1 MSVVDPWAA
10 LGSGARAD
18 ALSAAWLQLLA
29 RRLGPGALAG
39 LVLLRGDDQ
48 AFVPVALFP
57 PTLDAAYL
65 SDTAQAALDGA
76 AGVRRPQPDGSL
88 QVAYP
93 VRTPAA
99 DAAGAVATGATGGS
113 AGGSPGGDPG
123 GSTVAPQAPL
133 SALVLLHLRP
143 ADEAALAALLADLH
157 WGAGWL
163 AEALAREQQSGARE
177 RLDHAGFLLDLQ
189 AGVLAQPDRDR
200 ALFELVNRLSQHL
213 GCHQV
218 LFGTPHGHGVRVQA
232 MSHAAWFDARSGLLQ
247 QATQAMHEAFDQRLR
262 TAVPVADGAS
272 ATAATAAIT
281 TALRTYAADSCSAA
295 ACALPL
301 ETRGELAG
309 VCLLQR
315 DAPFTPDELRLLDM
329 VAVVLGPPLALLER
343 QHEGLWTHARRSGR
357 TLAGRL
363 VDGSHPGWKLGGIAL
378 AVLLALAAVW
388 PVEYRVAAKA
398 VLEGEVQQA
407 AVAPFA
413 GFIRQAPARAGDMVK
428 RGQVLAVLDDKDLR
442 LEAERWQAELQI
454 AEKRERES
462 RANGERAELRL
473 ASAQAAQAR
482 AQLQLAQDKLTRVQV
497 LAPFDGVIVRGDLS
511 QQIGSPVEVGKLL
524 FELAPLATW
533 RVILQVDERDVADL
547 ADGRAGNLV
556 LTSLPGRIWPLQVR
570 RITPVAVADEGRNH
584 FRVEAALQDGAAPGM
599 RPGME
604 GVAKV
609 QAGERSLLWIW
620 THRFTDWLRLAWW
633 RWWL

>member
-1 MSVVDPWAA
+1 MSVVDPWSA
-10 LGSGARAD
+10 LGSGVRAD

-48 AFVPVALFP
+48 TFVPVALFP
-57 PTLDAAYL
+57 PTLDAGYL

-93 VRTPAA
+93 LRLPAA
-99 DAAGAVATGATGGS
+99 DAVDERPTGD
-113 AGGSPGGDPG
+113 AGGG
-123 GSTVAPQAPL
+123 TITPQAPL
-133 SALVLLHLRP
+133 AALVLLHLRP
-143 ADEAALAALLADLH
+143 ADEAALSTLLADLH

-218 LFGTPHGHGVRVQA
+218 LFGAPHGHGVRVQA
-232 MSHAAWFDARSGLLQ
+232 MSHAAWFDERSGLLQ

-262 TAVPVADGAS
+262 TVVPADDGPAARNP
-272 ATAATAAIT
+272 ATATTTAAAAAIT
-281 TALRTYAADSCSAA
+281 TALRTYAADSRSAA

-301 ETRGELAG
+301 ENRGELAG

-329 VAVVLGPPLALLER
+329 VAVVLGPPLALLDR

-363 VDGSHPGWKLGGIAL
+363 VDGSHPGWKLGGVAL
-378 AVLLALAAVW
+378 AVLLALAALW
-388 PVEYRVAAKA
+388 PVDYRVSAKA

-442 LEAERWQAELQI
+442 LEADRWQAELQI

-482 AQLQLAQDKLTRVQV
+482 AQLQLAQDKLARVQV
-497 LAPFDGVIVRGDLS
+497 VAPFDGVIVRGDLS

-533 RVILQVDERDVADL
+533 RVIVQVDERDI
-547 ADGRAGNLV
+547 GNMAEGQRGELV
-556 LTSLPGRIWPLQVR
+556 LTSLTGRAWPLQVR

-584 FRVEAALQDGAAPGM
+584 FRVEAALLDGAAPGM

>member
-18 ALSAAWLQLLA
+18 ALATAWLHLLA

-93 VRTPAA
+93 VRLQTA
-99 DAAGAVATGATGGS
+99 DARPPDAS
-113 AGGSPGGDPG
+113 AGN
-123 GSTVAPQAPL
+123 APPAPAPL
-133 SALVLLHLRP
+133 AALVLLHLRP

-163 AEALAREQQSGARE
+163 AEALAREQQAGARE

-189 AGVLAQPDRDR
+189 AGMLAQPDRDR

-218 LFGTPHGHGVRVQA
+218 LFGAPHGHGVRVQA
-232 MSHAAWFDARSGLLQ
+232 MSHAAWFDTRSGLLQ

-262 TAVPVADGAS
+262 TVVPAGDGPAAAS
-272 ATAATAAIT
+272 TTAIT
-281 TALRTYAADSCSAA
+281 TALRTYAADSRSAA

-301 ETRGELAG
+301 ENRGELAG

-357 TLAGRL
+357 MLAGRL
-363 VDGSHPGWKLGGIAL
+363 VDGSHPGWKLGGITL
-378 AVLLALAAVW
+378 AVLLALAALW
-388 PVEYRVAAKA
+388 PVDYRVAAKA

-428 RGQVLAVLDDKDLR
+428 RGQVLAVLDDKDLQ

-454 AEKRERES
+454 AEKREREA

-547 ADGRAGNLV
+547 AEGRAGDLV
-556 LTSLPGRIWPLQVR
+556 LTSLPGRVWPLQVR

>member
-1 MSVVDPWAA
+1 MPGTDPWAA
-10 LGSGARAD
+10 LGSDARAD

-48 AFVPVALFP
+48 SFVPVALFP

-93 VRTPAA
+93 VRLTGVDAPA
-99 DAAGAVATGATGGS
+99 GQVAS
-113 AGGSPGGDPG
+113 AP
-123 GSTVAPQAPL
+123 VAPLA
-133 SALVLLHLRP
+133 ALVLLHLRP
-143 ADEAALAALLADLH
+143 ADETAFGALLADLH

-218 LFGTPHGHGVRVQA
+218 LFGAPHGHGVRVQA
-232 MSHAAWFDARSGLLQ
+232 MSHAAWFDERSGLLQ

-262 TAVPVADGAS
+262 TVVPVDDGAAS
-272 ATAATAAIT
+272 TTIT
-281 TALRTYAADSCSAA
+281 SALRTYAADSRSVA

-301 ETRGELAG
+301 ENRGELAG

-315 DAPFTPDELRLLDM
+315 DVPFTPDELRLLDM

-363 VDGSHPGWKLGGIAL
+363 VDASHPGWKLGGATL
-378 AVLLALAAVW
+378 AVMLALAALW
-388 PVEYRVAAKA
+388 PVGYRVAAKA

-413 GFIRQAPARAGDMVK
+413 GFIRQAPARAGDLVK
-428 RGQVLAVLDDKDLR
+428 RGQLLAALDDKDLR

-482 AQLQLAQDKLTRVQV
+482 AQLQLAQDKLARVQV
-497 LAPFDGVIVRGDLS
+497 VAPFDGLIVRGDLS
-511 QQIGSPVEVGKLL
+511 QQIGSPVEVGKSL

-533 RVILQVDERDVADL
+533 RVILQVDERDVAEL
-547 ADGRAGNLV
+547 AEGRAAELV
-556 LTSLPGRIWPLQVR
+556 LASLPGRTWPLQVR
-570 RITPVAVADEGRNH
+570 RITPVAVAEEGRNH
-584 FRVEAALQDGAAPGM
+584 FRVEATLVDGAVPGM

-609 QAGERSLLWIW
+609 QAGERSLLWIG